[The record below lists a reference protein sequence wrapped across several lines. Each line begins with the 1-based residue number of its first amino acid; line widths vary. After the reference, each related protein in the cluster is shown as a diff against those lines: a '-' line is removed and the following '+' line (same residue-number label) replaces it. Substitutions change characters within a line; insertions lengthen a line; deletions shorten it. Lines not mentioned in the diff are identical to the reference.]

1 MLSEKWTYK
10 MKPCFNFIFIILSI
24 LFQACGGIFGKYA
37 AMTIDCLTIFAVISS
52 MFYLLSLCCMVLQAI
67 VWQQALKHYRLS
79 YAYPFMSL
87 VNFVI
92 LFSSFLLFDEN
103 ITIMNVIGLV
113 VISIGICA
121 LSRSGGAGS

>member
-1 MLSEKWTYK
+1 MNTY
-10 MKPCFNFIFIILSI
+10 FYFLFIVSAI

-37 AMTIDCLTIFAVISS
+37 AITVDRLTIFAVISN

-113 VISIGICA
+113 AISIGICA